1 MPLQLQAYVAMLLL
15 LLFVILIC
23 VHIFSLKLHQ
33 MRTFLLVPC
42 KFYLRFEKDG
52 VRFTKSRRFISPVIS
67 AMCVCVCRTTLT
79 CCFCPDDAGRQAS
92 RDGLGTDTGHHRGT
106 SGSRVLSAV
115 AEGPGEIWK
124 DVQDIGQLMDQFVS
138 LFGTKVPSVC
148 SVL

>member
-1 MPLQLQAYVAMLLL
+1 MQVQSVIKMPLQLQAYGAMLLL

-67 AMCVCVCRTTLT
+67 AMCVCVSDYVNVLFLSRRCWKTSFERRTGNWHRTPLRNKWLASPICSGWRT
-79 CCFCPDDAGRQAS
+79 RRNMERCPRHRS
-92 RDGLGTDTGHHRGT
+92 VDG
-106 SGSRVLSAV
+106 
-115 AEGPGEIWK
+115 
-124 DVQDIGQLMDQFVS
+124 
-138 LFGTKVPSVC
+138 SVC
-148 SVL
+148 FFIWD